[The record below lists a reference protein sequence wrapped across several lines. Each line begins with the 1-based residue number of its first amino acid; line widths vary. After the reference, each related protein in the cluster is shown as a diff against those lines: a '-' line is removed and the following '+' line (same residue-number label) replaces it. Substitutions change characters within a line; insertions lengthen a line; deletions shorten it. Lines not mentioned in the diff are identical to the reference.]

1 MERTSSLF
9 LILWALI
16 VLLLQGCSTEDAT
29 STQTSSTPTIL
40 VGYYIDM
47 PVTNI
52 EYQCGSASGWTDR
65 TGKFYFEKGK
75 GCRFSIG
82 DILLHQV
89 DASKL
94 NQNGIILFE
103 NDPIIAAFLLSLDQN
118 HLYGDNIYLS
128 AHLSSAL
135 KYLNITTI
143 PITDSKREDAIKK
156 INQYLHSTYQAV
168 RTTDAILHLKQSLS
182 SYRNQTLLFLSST
195 QAWQS
200 STIQLETGRE
210 VSVDDHSNEAE
221 TQEPTT
227 GDINL
232 TTQTDWVTT
241 TRIYT
246 SEQEPQ
252 KPIETN
258 DYTLIAWSELGMH
271 CMDGTDYSVFSLLP
285 PYSTLKAQ
293 LLINGASPRIVSSDV
308 NITYEA
314 VAKENGGINTGSKNK
329 TNFWQYVEKL
339 FPDITPTPSEDYGLT
354 GTPVQQ
360 ELPSAME
367 FNMTQ
372 NLFVAEGIPT
382 VPLNDDNSY
391 DEYPTVKVVAK
402 DHNGNILAQTTT
414 TLPVSDEMDCM
425 RCHSSRMD
433 VLQKH
438 DRNYPNAVR
447 DYDANLTT
455 KGFHYDTRGLEATAT
470 NGTPVLCA
478 ACHSSNAIAHS
489 GISGIK
495 PLTEAIHGAHAD
507 RVDQNTGTSL
517 NNTDDR
523 SSCYACHPG
532 ESTKCLRGAM
542 GTSKKIECQS
552 CHGNMQAVAKHGRK
566 SWVDEPNCQSCHQEG
581 RRHTEA
587 VTDMTSGTLRD
598 AIDKRFATEQTM
610 LEPHH
615 PRLYKFSTSHG
626 GVGCAACHGAQHAI
640 YPSAL
645 PEENQQNITLQG
657 YAGTLRECGVCHK
670 NEKIPTISDGPHGM
684 HSIGQP
690 WVDMHGSIVLRN
702 GTNDCKVCHG
712 QNLEGTFL
720 SETGTTRTFKL
731 GVTQTTV
738 TFEAKERVSCQKC
751 HTTQS
756 EGEN

>member
-1 MERTSSLF
+1 MHKVSSFFFSSLF
-9 LILWALI
+9 A
-16 VLLLQGCSTEDAT
+16 LLLIQGCSTSDTTSDTSQQTAT
-29 STQTSSTPTIL
+29 
-40 VGYYIDM
+40 VFEGYYIDM

-52 EYQCGSASGWTDR
+52 EYQCGSLHGWTDEN
-65 TGKFYFEKGK
+65 GKFYFEEGN
-75 GCRFSIG
+75 GCRFMVG
-82 DILLHQV
+82 DITLHSV
-89 DASKL
+89 DSSLL

-103 NDPIIAAFLLSLDQN
+103 NDPQIAAFLLSFDQN
-118 HLYGDNIYLS
+118 HLYGNNIYLS
-128 AHLSSAL
+128 ADLSEAL
-135 KYLNITTI
+135 KINHISTLPTT
-143 PITDSKREDAIKK
+143 DASRDEVVKLV
-156 INQYLHSTYQAV
+156 NQYLQSQY
-168 RTTDAILHLKQSLS
+168 RTIEESDAIIHLKQSLS
-182 SYRNQTLLFLSST
+182 KYEDKPLFFLSPK
-195 QAWQS
+195 QPWQE
-200 STIQLETGRE
+200 STISLETGRE
-210 VSVDDHSNEAE
+210 LTDITNNNQPD
-221 TQEPTT
+221 TT
-227 GDINL
+227 TDVNL

-339 FPDITPTPSEDYGLT
+339 FPAITPVPSEDHGLT

-382 VPLNDDNSY
+382 VPLNDDSSY

-470 NGTPVLCA
+470 NGTPILCA

-495 PLTEAIHGAHAD
+495 PLTEAMHGAHAD
-507 RVDQNTGTSL
+507 RVDQYTGTSL

-542 GTSKKIECQS
+542 GTSENIECQS
-552 CHGNMQAVAKHGRK
+552 CHGNMQAVAKHGREG
-566 SWVDEPNCQSCHQEG
+566 WVDEPNCQSCHQEG
-581 RRHTEA
+581 ERYTEA

-598 AIDKRFATEQTM
+598 AIDKRFATEQTI
-610 LEPHH
+610 LEPNH

-690 WVDMHGSIVLRN
+690 WVDMHGSVVLRN

-751 HTTQS
+751 HTAQN